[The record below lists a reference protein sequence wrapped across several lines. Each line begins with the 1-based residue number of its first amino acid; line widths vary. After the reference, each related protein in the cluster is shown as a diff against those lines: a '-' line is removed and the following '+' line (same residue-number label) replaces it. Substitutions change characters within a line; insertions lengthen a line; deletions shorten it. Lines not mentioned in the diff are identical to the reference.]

1 MGFLY
6 LDLPPTDERSWFR
19 WSDFYQVSINLQSVF
34 KLWEIMPD
42 FAKRHQIWSN
52 FNISQRRSSWIST
65 ISHLIS
71 SNSSQISINRIAN
84 IDEPLLSMVNDDF
97 PICRRSSQL
106 KIGFST
112 SNLKM
117 VGLPTDPPFSS
128 FGGGDPSL
136 TVTGVK
142 SAGSWVWSDGLGRW
156 ASSQFC
162 LDTPTLVAKTSLVVS
177 SNWC

>member
-1 MGFLY
+1 MVRFLSSIDQFSVGFQVVRNYARFCQKTLN
-6 LDLPPTDERSWFR
+6 LPEF
-19 WSDFYQVSINLQSVF
+19 Q
-34 KLWEIMPD
+34 
-42 FAKRHQIWSN
+42 H
-52 FNISQRRSSWIST
+52 ISKRSSWIST

-71 SNSSQISINRIAN
+71 SNSSRISINRIAN